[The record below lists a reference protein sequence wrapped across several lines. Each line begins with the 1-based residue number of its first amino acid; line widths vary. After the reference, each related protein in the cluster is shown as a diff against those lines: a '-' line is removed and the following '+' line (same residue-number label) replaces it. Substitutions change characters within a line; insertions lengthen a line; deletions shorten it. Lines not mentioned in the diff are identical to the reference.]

1 MREESERVKTS
12 FTLNKLDELN
22 LEEKNRFSFDFF
34 FSIILFLFFRKK
46 IFVGNKKKL

>member
-34 FSIILFLFFRKK
+34 FQLFYFSFFAKK
-46 IFVGNKKKL
+46 NICW